1 MTTRND
7 LPEAITLVAQY
18 NTLQRALAIVTRGA
32 TISNLTVADKSETE
46 AGDSVQISAEGIA
59 YPPQMLDA
67 IRTQLQARINQIN
80 SQLTALGVTA

>member
-7 LPEAITLVAQY
+7 LPEAIILVAQY

-46 AGDSVQISAEGIA
+46 AGDSVQIDAAGIT

>member
-18 NTLQRALAIVTRGA
+18 NTLQRALAIMGRTP
-32 TISNLTVADKSETE
+32 TISQLTVADASTTE
-46 AGDSVQISAEGIA
+46 AGDSVQIDAAGIT

-80 SQLTALGVTA
+80 AELAAMGVTS